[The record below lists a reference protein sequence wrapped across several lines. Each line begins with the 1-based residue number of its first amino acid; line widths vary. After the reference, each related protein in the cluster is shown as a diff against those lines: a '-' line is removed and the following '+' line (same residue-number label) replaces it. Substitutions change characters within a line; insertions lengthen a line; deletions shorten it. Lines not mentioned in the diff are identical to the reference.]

1 MKKYNNNKKKSPNV
15 GKEILIVN
23 NILKGVYDLLILFKP
38 ILAQMVEME
47 KAGLL
52 QKGGPFK
59 KAASLFG
66 EISGHCKDLEG
77 ELALSEEFFKNLA
90 N

>member
-1 MKKYNNNKKKSPNV
+1 MKKENNKKKSPNLE
-15 GKEILIVN
+15 KEILIVN

-38 ILAQMVEME
+38 ILTQMLEME
-47 KAGLL
+47 KTGLL
-52 QKGGPFK
+52 QKGGAFK

-66 EISGHCKDLEG
+66 EISGHCKDLKS
-77 ELALSEEFFKNLA
+77 ELALSEEFFENLA